1 MKRASRMW
9 VVATIHLST
18 HCGCHP
24 SLLGLFLLVAAP
36 ATGSAR
42 VAGHSRKWQTSK
54 AAPENLT
61 PSDAAEAVAVGF
73 PARPTVDERLRSAR
87 EDAKAGEAPIKRVAQ
102 RTQSEM
108 DVEDRQ
114 AWEDMGIKR
123 NSAERS
129 RAFYDALIS
138 NIVSSVVCLCIFSYL
153 RQRYRLVYQK
163 NSWDNWGYSDPG
175 ERSQI
180 NDGVVDFE
188 TDPKEHWPDEG
199 DDGGPLPR
207 RPAGHFRDWV
217 PASFRLQVH
226 EVITGAGLDQAML
239 VRFAEIGM
247 STFALIGLPMCLVIL
262 PLHVFLGGNGTN
274 TDVIGR
280 TGFSNIRHGSHL
292 CWVHAFMVWYV
303 VILVDI
309 QIYAGQRNF
318 VKLRDLWLKTLP
330 HIRSSTILV
339 EGIPPSKRTN
349 RALRAFFNE
358 MFEGRDVVE
367 STTIIVRSQ
376 TLDFAIAARDAAKKA
391 YEDAKMRQ
399 VVSAEAGSTAP
410 SSSSSSSPFDSPRH
424 LLHASSQA
432 FVDASAVALQVAY
445 TEFDQECEAEQQR
458 LREQIAKVE
467 AWEDE
472 DLVGD
477 LDEMDDM
484 LSARTIRHSSVRAAI
499 LSSLGQLLRTFA
511 KPEMTPEHQE
521 IDDLY
526 SDKAFVTF
534 RTRYDATMALHLMP
548 YTPDLAHFKVSVAP
562 DPADVEYDSMKL
574 RDLNTKAWSFLGWAL
589 IILLFLF
596 FMPAIGF
603 IGASANI
610 RNLALYDKTSTISE
624 LIVKHPKS
632 VRIWNGFACQMAL
645 NLVLSFLPTTLV
657 QISTWCFERKA
668 HSWFQHDLQK
678 FYFVFLIV
686 FQLLVVCMA
695 NSMAGVAMDAV
706 ADPLSLIGRLAGGMA
721 QTTSFFLTIFA
732 SQWTII
738 SMEHTRFIQLI
749 KYKLWRKVTE
759 TPEEASA
766 AAEPEDQDYYGMGAR
781 SARYTALFITG
792 LCFVSLCPLI
802 CVMAFFTFALMRVVV
817 GYQVVYAETKK
828 PDLGGDF
835 WVTSLVHVQGG
846 LLIYICAMMGM
857 LAERAATLRPALLA
871 GLSFFYVLESMYA
884 FQHKFHWESIS
895 HSEVVKTQRM
905 EESGANFRYRKAL
918 RNTYV
923 QPNLEE

>member
-1 MKRASRMW
+1 MPGDLSPSSAAGVGERARKEADKATHAMAPTMLPDRLEDSTPLDRM
-9 VVATIHLST
+9 AKDTKSELDQKH
-18 HCGCHP
+18 
-24 SLLGLFLLVAAP
+24 
-36 ATGSAR
+36 
-42 VAGHSRKWQTSK
+42 SK
-54 AAPENLT
+54 AN
-61 PSDAAEAVAVGF
+61 
-73 PARPTVDERLRSAR
+73 
-87 EDAKAGEAPIKRVAQ
+87 
-102 RTQSEM
+102 
-108 DVEDRQ
+108 RQ
-114 AWEDMGIKR
+114 AWKDMGIKT
-123 NSAERS
+123 NSS
-129 RAFYDALIS
+129 KGFDALIDALVS
-138 NIVSSVVCLCIFSYL
+138 NLSIGMICLLTFSYL

-163 NSWDNWGYSDPG
+163 NSWNNWGHSDPA
-175 ERSQI
+175 EVSPI

-188 TDPKEHWPDEG
+188 RDPKTHWTEEG
-199 DDGGPLPR
+199 DDGGPLPS
-207 RPAGHFRDWV
+207 RPPGHFFDWIS
-217 PASFRLQVH
+217 ASFRLQPQEIV
-226 EVITGAGLDQAML
+226 TSAGLDQAML
-239 VRFAEIGM
+239 VQFANM
-247 STFALIGLPMCLVIL
+247 AMFTFAVIGIPMCLIL
-262 PLHVFLGGNGTN
+262 LPMHVFLGGNERN
-274 TDVIGR
+274 DDPISWTD
-280 TGFSNIRHGSHL
+280 FSNIKHGSLL
-292 CWVHAFMVWYV
+292 CWVHAFMVWFV
-303 VILVDI
+303 VLVVDS
-309 QIYAGQRNF
+309 QIYACQGKF
-318 VKLRDLWLKTLP
+318 VKLRVMWLETLP
-330 HIRSSTILV
+330 RIRACTILV
-339 EGIPPSKRTN
+339 EGIPLRNRTN
-349 RALRAFFNE
+349 TLLTAFFNE
-358 MFEGRDVVE
+358 MFGGRDVVE
-367 STTIIVRSQ
+367 SANIVVRTS
-376 TLDFAIAARDAAKKA
+376 TLDFAISAHDRAKKA
-391 YEDAKMRQ
+391 YDDAKRQDADEGAGADASSGTSSQRSTASALRRASSRAFDQIVKSAVCLLEDAYRAAAEQVQSERLRLKKDIARAESWTEEDIIGHAKDVDSDDDQGGEERQ
-399 VVSAEAGSTAP
+399 SGTASATASSASSA
-410 SSSSSSSPFDSPRH
+410 SSSRCNSRSPRRH
-424 LLHASSQA
+424 ESMQDALAS
-432 FVDASAVALQVAY
+432 QVAQ
-445 TEFDQECEAEQQR
+445 D
-458 LREQIAKVE
+458 
-467 AWEDE
+467 
-472 DLVGD
+472 
-477 LDEMDDM
+477 
-484 LSARTIRHSSVRAAI
+484 VRAFNRASI
-499 LSSLGQLLRTFA
+499 QQLTA
-511 KPEMTPEHQE
+511 KQQH
-521 IDDLY
+521 IDNLY
-526 SDKAFVTF
+526 SAIGFVTF
-534 RTRYDATMALHLMP
+534 RTRYDATMALRLTP
-548 YTPDLAHFKVSVAP
+548 YTTDKAEFQVSVAP
-562 DPADVEYDSMKL
+562 DPADVEYDDMKQHVL
-574 RDLNTKAWSFLGWAL
+574 WVKAWAILGWAL
-589 IILLFLF
+589 IALLFIAFL
-596 FMPAIGF
+596 PTIGF
-603 IGASANI
+603 IGAFANVH
-610 RNLALYDKTSTISE
+610 NLAPYDKTGSMSE
-624 LIVKHPKS
+624 FIINHPKS
-632 VRIWNGFACQMAL
+632 VRIWNGFVSQMGL

-657 QISTWCFERKA
+657 FITTLCFQHKA